1 MYLFYISQVFPIAYN
16 ETVGVE
22 NRLDMFLK
30 RPKHDKTTGHGLW
43 KSFALLNDILVL
55 TWYL

>member
-22 NRLDMFLK
+22 NQLDMFLK

-43 KSFALLNDILVL
+43 KKFCTAQ
-55 TWYL
+55 